1 MTNNKKVTKRD
12 YLAMIKEV
20 VLNADVDNRDELV
33 AFIEK
38 EDAALAKKKSV
49 SAKKQAQM
57 DAEVEEMFEVLS
69 RMENPVTA
77 SELAREEEFAAK
89 AYSLPKVSA
98 LLKKLVDAGRVV
110 RVTEKKKSYFSVAA

>member
-1 MTNNKKVTKRD
+1 MTNKKVTKRD

-20 VLNADVDNRDELV
+20 VLNADVENKEELV
-33 AFIEK
+33 MFIEK

-98 LLKKLVDAGRVV
+98 LLKKLVDAKRAV
-110 RVTEKKKSYFSVAA
+110 RVTEKKKSYFSVA